1 MNSDGIQDRLIEL
14 MGDSS
19 KASFSKRCG
28 FSVGALNNY
37 LSGSM
42 PSADKAMRIADVCGV
57 RLEWLIHGAGP
68 KYPEPPAAVS
78 YGEVPRYDLA
88 LAAGH
93 GSFVDRAELLDHI
106 PFTQAF
112 LRRKLGRASVD
123 GLVMLDAK
131 GDSMEPTIGDGD
143 LVMVDTRDRALQDGI
158 MAFVLN
164 DVARIKRLRPLMT
177 GGLEIISDNDK
188 VYRPETMQPADL
200 LDLQIIGRVRWVG
213 KVL

>member
-42 PSADKAMRIADVCGV
+42 PSADKAMRIAEVCGV
-57 RLEWLIHGAGP
+57 RLEWLIHGEGP
-68 KYPEPPAAVS
+68 KHPEPPAAVS

-112 LRRKLGRASVD
+112 LRRKLGRGSVD
-123 GLVMLDAK
+123 GLVMLDAR

-143 LVMVDTRDRALQDGI
+143 LVMVDTNDTQLRDGL
-158 MAFVLN
+158 MAYVLD
-164 DVARIKRLRPLMT
+164 DVAFIKRISPLME
-177 GGLEIISDNDK
+177 GGVEIISDNRD
-188 VYRPETMQPADL
+188 VYKPQRLSRDRLHDIQV
-200 LDLQIIGRVRWVG
+200 IGRVRWVG